1 MLLIRRLAETNRTPF
16 DLTERESE
24 LVSGFNVE
32 YSATLFTLLFLAEY
46 TNILLMRALIRIILE
61 GSGNSIK
68 ALFINFNIKC
78 LFRSEGQWFLY
89 SMVG

>member
-46 TNILLMRALIRIILE
+46 TNILLMIII
-61 GSGNSIK
+61 SRKHNHWNYKQSTNTK
-68 ALFINFNIKC
+68 K
-78 LFRSEGQWFLY
+78 
-89 SMVG
+89 